1 VVARVY
7 HLLAK
12 EAACVSNPRASSP
25 IDSDQPVSAAHTP
38 ERVNLILGAPDL
50 VGIFDFFDRTRQP
63 RRFFDVRG
71 GFMRLLVRL
80 GRLFAA
86 IDNSGMPSH
95 LFLQSL
101 LIKLECPTSADAL
114 LKKYDLAFNLTDLA
128 LPR

>member
-101 LIKLECPTSADAL
+101 LIKLECPHKRRRIA
-114 LKKYDLAFNLTDLA
+114 KKVR
-128 LPR
+128 PRN